1 METNNQTNEMLKRR
15 GKKESWGRALRAGW
29 LTGLMLVVALCH
41 HPSIR
46 PVCCVGFWA
55 ICCFYCS
62 SLIRRAVFLDHYMDV
77 MLFNLSQNILR
88 KKKKTT
94 PTTSKTDSID
104 RYDGY
109 NFYLNFVWPDNGRTY
124 RRLIDPMTVYNRIE
138 NIINMRFLLLLLSL
152 YDSTT
157 LSSF

>member
-1 METNNQTNEMLKRR
+1 MLKRR
-15 GKKESWGRALRAGW
+15 GKKESWGRALRASWLAGW
-29 LTGLMLVVALCH
+29 ANVGCCAL
-41 HPSIR
+41 PSFIR

-62 SLIRRAVFLDHYMDV
+62 SLIRHVVFLDHYMDV
-77 MLFNLSQNILR
+77 MLFNLSQNIL
-88 KKKKTT
+88 KKKTTT

-124 RRLIDPMTVYNRIE
+124 HRLIDPTTVYNRIE

-152 YDSTT
+152 YDSPT